1 MLSQILTWALLVICI
16 ALLAGHFINIKDQG
30 NGE

>member
-1 MLSQILTWALLVICI
+1 MLSQLLTWALLVICI
-16 ALLAGHFINIKDQG
+16 ALLAAHFTNIKDQG

>member
-1 MLSQILTWALLVICI
+1 MLSQILTWALLAICI
-16 ALLAGHFINIKDQG
+16 GLLVRHFTDIKDQG